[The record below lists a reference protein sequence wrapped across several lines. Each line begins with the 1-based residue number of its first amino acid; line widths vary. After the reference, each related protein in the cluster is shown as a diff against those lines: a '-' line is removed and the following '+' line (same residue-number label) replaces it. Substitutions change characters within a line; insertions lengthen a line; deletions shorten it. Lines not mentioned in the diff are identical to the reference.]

1 MSIHL
6 FYGDNTIPILLVGV
20 VSMLS
25 NVFYRYFTNDRYFFP
40 LTYIFI
46 SSSSATRIA
55 TSSLIY
61 YVMCLE
67 ARFYDYL
74 ASSDVKMK

>member
-1 MSIHL
+1 MIKPVHL
-6 FYGDNTIPILLVGV
+6 
-20 VSMLS
+20 LS
-25 NVFYRYFTNDRYFFP
+25 STNVFDRYFINDLYFSSF
-40 LTYIFI
+40 TYLFI
-46 SSSSATRIA
+46 SSSSATTTA

-74 ASSDVKMK
+74 ASKNVKIK